1 MDNQTLRILRI
12 LERDARTPA
21 EEIATMV
28 DMEADEVRR
37 IVRDCEA
44 LKLIRSYRT
53 VVDWE
58 RAGDESV
65 TAMIDVRVS
74 PAREV
79 GFDDVAARIYRF
91 PEVESVYLVSGGYDL
106 HVVVRG
112 PTMKDVALFVA
123 EKLATLDRVISTATH
138 FLLRAY
144 KEGGVVL
151 VEPEEDRRLS
161 VTP

>member
-12 LERDARTPA
+12 LERDARTSP
-21 EEIATMV
+21 EDIATMV
-28 DMEADEVRR
+28 DMGAAEVSR

-44 LKLIRSYRT
+44 QKLIRSYRT

-91 PEVESVYLVSGGYDL
+91 PEVDSVYLVSGGYDL

-138 FLLRAY
+138 FLLRTY
-144 KEGGVVL
+144 KEDGVVL

>member
-12 LERDARTPA
+12 LERDARVPA
-21 EEIATMV
+21 DDIATMV
-28 DMEADEVRR
+28 DMQVAEVHR
-37 IVRDCEA
+37 IIRDCEVQ
-44 LKLIRSYRT
+44 KLIRSYRT

-106 HVVVRG
+106 HVVVKG

-138 FLLRAY
+138 FLLRTY
-144 KEGGVVL
+144 KEGGVIL

>member
-1 MDNQTLRILRI
+1 MNPQTLRILRI

-21 EEIATMV
+21 EDIATMV
-28 DMEADEVRR
+28 DMQADEVRR
-37 IVRDCEA
+37 IIRDCEA
-44 LKLIRSYRT
+44 QKLIRSYRT

-65 TAMIDVRVS
+65 IAMIDVRVS

-106 HVVVRG
+106 HVVVKG

-123 EKLATLDRVISTATH
+123 EKLATLDRVNSTATH

-144 KEGGVVL
+144 KEAGVVL

>member
-12 LERDARTPA
+12 LERDARTSP
-21 EEIATMV
+21 EDVATMV
-28 DMEADEVRR
+28 DMEVEEVRR
-37 IVRDCEA
+37 ILRDCEA
-44 LKLIRSYRT
+44 QKLIRSYRT

-91 PEVESVYLVSGGYDL
+91 PEVDSVYLVSGGYDL
-106 HVVVRG
+106 HVIVRG

-138 FLLRAY
+138 FLLRSY
-144 KEGGVVL
+144 KEDGVIL